1 MRVDD
6 NEGGG
11 EDYEVAVDD
20 RGQGQLGR
28 GEDDVDDKGNLC
40 CGEKSLL
47 SFLPIIILIESPSEI
62 LELYEFSTS
71 ELCATF

>member
-11 EDYEVAVDD
+11 KDYEVAVDD

-28 GEDDVDDKGNLC
+28 GEDDVDDKGDLC

-47 SFLPIIILIESPSEI
+47 SFLPIIILIESPKYPN
-62 LELYEFSTS
+62 LNMMMMTMTMVVL
-71 ELCATF
+71 